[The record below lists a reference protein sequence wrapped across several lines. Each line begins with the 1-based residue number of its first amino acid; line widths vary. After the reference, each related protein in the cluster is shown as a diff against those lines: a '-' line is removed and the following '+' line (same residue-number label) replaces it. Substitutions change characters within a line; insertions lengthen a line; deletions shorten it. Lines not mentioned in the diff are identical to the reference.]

1 MALYNRYVLS
11 LALVICI
18 TTVVF
23 AIIAISSL
31 GLAFAVYVVE
41 CLVLTEFFIH
51 LDPRAR
57 RNLSR
62 VNYLLLALMMALV
75 TVKLIEVIL
84 GATFLF

>member
-18 TTVVF
+18 TTVIF

-31 GLAFAVYVVE
+31 GLAFAIYVVE
-41 CLVLTEFFIH
+41 CLVLTELFVH

-62 VNYLLLALMMALV
+62 VNYMLFALLMALV
-75 TVKLIEVIL
+75 TVKLIAVIL
-84 GATFLF
+84 GAAFLF